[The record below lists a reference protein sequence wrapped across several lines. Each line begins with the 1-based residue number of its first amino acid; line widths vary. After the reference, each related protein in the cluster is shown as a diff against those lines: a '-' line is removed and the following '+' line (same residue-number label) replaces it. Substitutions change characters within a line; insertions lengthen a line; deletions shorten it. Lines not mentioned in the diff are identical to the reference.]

1 MTVGNNIYPLYKQS
15 IITEGDTNNG
25 LNLTGTNGTYCQL
38 LNTATYVYSASHQ
51 FFSSLSGGLG
61 TDQECTTPTIVN
73 GLFKCDN
80 LIYTGIAAGTIS
92 GFVLYRKNSGA
103 NTTWRLVLYEDT
115 GVLGFPIIANG
126 GAINVTWALSGVF
139 QL

>member
-1 MTVGNNIYPLYKQS
+1 MAVGNNVYPLWKQS
-15 IITEGDTNNG
+15 IMTEGDTNNG
-25 LNLTGTNGTYCQL
+25 LNLTGTNGTFCQL
-38 LNTATYVYSASHQ
+38 LNIASYTYSATHQ

-61 TDQECTTPTIVN
+61 TDQQCTTPTIVN

-80 LIYTGIAAGTIS
+80 LTYTGIAAGTVS
-92 GFVLYRKNSGA
+92 GLVLYRKNAGA

-115 GVLGFPIIANG
+115 GVLGFPVVANG
-126 GAINVTWALSGVF
+126 ANIIVTWNASGVF